1 MALLTN
7 LGLSYYQAG
16 RFSLAIDAWEKA
28 WRLGKDVTEPQ
39 AKVLVDRALGELMR
53 MHARVGHA
61 DRLEAL
67 FAEMG
72 DRQVSGPATENV
84 AGAREGLWQMRNNYG
99 IAYLCGPMAL
109 KNLLLS
115 QGMKP
120 KQVEFLDNYRSGS
133 HGVSLTEVGKLA
145 KQANIP
151 YTLIKRLPGEPVPVP
166 SVVHWKV
173 SHYAAILEERQG
185 RYHIQDPIFGQDLW
199 VTIDAID
206 QEASGHYLV
215 PTKQLEVG
223 WHKIQLA
230 EADKLYGMGYTNN
243 NDPNKV
249 GSQGDTAKPDKS
261 NCGMCDYN
269 FSEMAVSLNLSDTP
283 VGYRPPKGPGVL
295 STLTYNQRDADQ
307 PANFSFF
314 NVSQKWTLNWLTYVQ
329 DNPNSPGASV
339 SRYAAGGGS
348 YDYSGYN
355 STTHQFT
362 PETKNQAVLVLVSS
376 NPVRYER
383 RLPNGSVEVYGQ
395 SNGSS
400 TSSRLVFLTQI
411 VDPSGNALTLNYDNL
426 LRLTSVTD
434 ATGRN
439 TTFSYDLSTKPLLVT
454 KITDPFGRS
463 ASMTYDSSGR
473 LTSIT
478 DVLGLTSGFHYD
490 GASLIDSMTTPYG
503 TTTFAYGGNGTSRYL
518 QATDPLGNTERL
530 EFQQGIS
537 SIPFSDPT
545 STIPQGIIAPFNSYI
560 NGRNTYYWD
569 KHAYKIAAGNYTK
582 ARIKH
587 WTHCAQNTGVTCQP
601 VESIKYPLENR
612 IWFNYPGQPNGGLGT
627 AVSGTYDQP
636 TRQGRVLD
644 DGTTQLTQTSY
655 NGLGQVTERIDAL
668 GRDTKITYAANQ
680 IDPIQIDQKTAAN
693 TYTTIAKYTYNS
705 QHLPLTSTDA
715 AGQTTF
721 YSYNSAGQLTEV
733 KDPLGQITSY
743 NYDNLGYLTQVTN
756 ANGNTQLSLT
766 YDSYG
771 RVATRTDS
779 EGRTL
784 AYSYD
789 DFDRLV
795 KITYPDGTTQTTTWD
810 KLDKVSVTDRE
821 GRVTHYSYDAVR
833 NLVAET
839 DPLGHQTQYD
849 YFPNQTLKSLTDGN
863 GNVTSWSRDIQ
874 SRVTAK
880 IYADGK
886 QTTFAYEATTSRLKS
901 VTDALSQKKT
911 FTYAKD
917 DKPTALT
924 YSNAVNTTPN
934 VSFSYDPWF
943 PRVASMTDGTGTTQY
958 QYRAIG
964 QLGALKLSQT
974 DGPFNNDTL
983 AYQYD
988 ELGRIVKRTVDTSS
1002 ETFGYDA
1009 LGRLINHNN
1018 PLGNFA
1024 QTYLGE
1030 TGQLTALQ
1038 DSTGKVGATLEYDD
1052 NQNDRRLLG
1061 IQHIGAARSYGYVT
1075 TPENRISQI
1084 NETTTLSGNWAAK
1097 DYTYGYDDAERLTSV
1112 DVSSGDQYRYAY
1124 DAGDN
1129 LTGIDTPKG
1138 NNSIAVNG
1146 LNQATAVNTQ
1156 SYTYDANGNLT
1167 NDGVR
1172 NYAWDAEN
1180 RLVKVALTGQPG
1192 FSYQFA
1198 YDGLDR
1204 RISITSS
1211 NGVMAPSVMR
1221 YLWCGDTLCQ
1231 ARSAT
1236 DSVARRYYPEGE
1248 VRTAGNVRLYY
1259 ARDHLGSVR
1268 DVQLMNTGAT
1278 VASFDYDAY
1287 GKPIQSMARITPD
1300 FLYAGMF
1307 NIQGV
1312 GLHLTNY
1319 RAYDPNVGRWVSRDP
1334 IAENGGV
1341 NLYTYV
1347 RNNPLRWT
1355 DPLGLKPGDA
1365 FDHPFDAAIDVLNW
1379 TYQTYPNSQNEWA
1392 GSIYQGLNDGKFYAT
1407 NPLEGGPTWSSPSKP
1422 TWNQGDVR
1430 GLYHTHGQCTSNN
1443 TEDDFSRPGIDPK
1456 TGKYVEESDTHTA
1469 WGDQKPMFVGTPGGA
1484 VLLFSPNPPSGP
1496 ENEGTV
1502 TILQPGKCCPGEN
1515 YLK

>member
-1 MALLTN
+1 
-7 LGLSYYQAG
+7 
-16 RFSLAIDAWEKA
+16 
-28 WRLGKDVTEPQ
+28 
-39 AKVLVDRALGELMR
+39 
-53 MHARVGHA
+53 
-61 DRLEAL
+61 
-67 FAEMG
+67 
-72 DRQVSGPATENV
+72 
-84 AGAREGLWQMRNNYG
+84 
-99 IAYLCGPMAL
+99 
-109 KNLLLS
+109 
-115 QGMKP
+115 
-120 KQVEFLDNYRSGS
+120 
-133 HGVSLTEVGKLA
+133 
-145 KQANIP
+145 
-151 YTLIKRLPGEPVPVP
+151 
-166 SVVHWKV
+166 
-173 SHYAAILEERQG
+173 
-185 RYHIQDPIFGQDLW
+185 
-199 VTIDAID
+199 
-206 QEASGHYLV
+206 
-215 PTKQLEVG
+215 
-223 WHKIQLA
+223 
-230 EADKLYGMGYTNN
+230 
-243 NDPNKV
+243 
-249 GSQGDTAKPDKS
+249 
-261 NCGMCDYN
+261 
-269 FSEMAVSLNLSDTP
+269 
-283 VGYRPPKGPGVL
+283 
-295 STLTYNQRDADQ
+295 
-307 PANFSFF
+307 
-314 NVSQKWTLNWLTYVQ
+314 
-329 DNPNSPGASV
+329 
-339 SRYAAGGGS
+339 
-348 YDYSGYN
+348 
-355 STTHQFT
+355 
-362 PETKNQAVLVLVSS
+362 
-376 NPVRYER
+376 
-383 RLPNGSVEVYGQ
+383 
-395 SNGSS
+395 
-400 TSSRLVFLTQI
+400 
-411 VDPSGNALTLNYDNL
+411 
-426 LRLTSVTD
+426 
-434 ATGRN
+434 
-439 TTFSYDLSTKPLLVT
+439 
-454 KITDPFGRS
+454 
-463 ASMTYDSSGR
+463 
-473 LTSIT
+473 
-478 DVLGLTSGFHYD
+478 
-490 GASLIDSMTTPYG
+490 
-503 TTTFAYGGNGTSRYL
+503 
-518 QATDPLGNTERL
+518 
-530 EFQQGIS
+530 
-537 SIPFSDPT
+537 
-545 STIPQGIIAPFNSYI
+545 
-560 NGRNTYYWD
+560 
-569 KHAYKIAAGNYTK
+569 
-582 ARIKH
+582 
-587 WTHCAQNTGVTCQP
+587 
-601 VESIKYPLENR
+601 
-612 IWFNYPGQPNGGLGT
+612 
-627 AVSGTYDQP
+627 
-636 TRQGRVLD
+636 
-644 DGTTQLTQTSY
+644 
-655 NGLGQVTERIDAL
+655 
-668 GRDTKITYAANQ
+668 
-680 IDPIQIDQKTAAN
+680 
-693 TYTTIAKYTYNS
+693 
-705 QHLPLTSTDA
+705 
-715 AGQTTF
+715 
-721 YSYNSAGQLTEV
+721 
-733 KDPLGQITSY
+733 
-743 NYDNLGYLTQVTN
+743 
-756 ANGNTQLSLT
+756 
-766 YDSYG
+766 
-771 RVATRTDS
+771 
-779 EGRTL
+779 
-784 AYSYD
+784 D

-839 DPLGHQTQYD
+839 DPLGHQTQYG

-880 IYADGK
+880 TYADGK

-901 VTDALSQKKT
+901 VTDALGQKKT

-988 ELGRIVKRTVDTSS
+988 ELGRIVKRTVDASS

-1097 DYTYGYDDAERLTSV
+1097 DYTYGYDDADRLTSV

-1156 SYTYDANGNLT
+1156 SNTYDANGNLT

-1192 FSYQFA
+1192 FYYQFA

-1287 GKPIQSMARITPD
+1287 GKPIQRAAAITPD

-1319 RAYDPNVGRWVSRDP
+1319 RAYDPNVG
-1334 IAENGGV
+1334 
-1341 NLYTYV
+1341 
-1347 RNNPLRWT
+1347 
-1355 DPLGLKPGDA
+1355 
-1365 FDHPFDAAIDVLNW
+1365 
-1379 TYQTYPNSQNEWA
+1379 
-1392 GSIYQGLNDGKFYAT
+1392 
-1407 NPLEGGPTWSSPSKP
+1407 
-1422 TWNQGDVR
+1422 
-1430 GLYHTHGQCTSNN
+1430 
-1443 TEDDFSRPGIDPK
+1443 
-1456 TGKYVEESDTHTA
+1456 
-1469 WGDQKPMFVGTPGGA
+1469 
-1484 VLLFSPNPPSGP
+1484 
-1496 ENEGTV
+1496 
-1502 TILQPGKCCPGEN
+1502 
-1515 YLK
+1515 